1 MKQIFLLWLYISLFF
16 SSQGQG
22 REIVI
27 VEGNANGNLM
37 YGNQRIDKYKELD
50 YTLLTVTYRMNF
62 IRDTLKRELL
72 QDQMIL
78 QIGKSFIKF
87 YSQRTFLDDQ
97 SYTDYETGKIP
108 RDEGYG
114 IDGEVYTDY
123 DIIGDLSKRTLES
136 IHRIPFEDEFTMSYQ
151 EPFPHLQWESD
162 QETDTICG
170 YACLSAQTSY
180 AGRLWQVWYTTEI
193 PLNYGPWKLSG
204 LPGLI
209 LKAVDNKKEYEFICK
224 GLKQTQETI
233 RTYKW
238 KTKKT
243 TKEKWQQFEKRA
255 YQNPSQTF
263 TNGGGKKF
271 MIFDPHNKKLTEMS
285 STWSVP
291 YNPIEL
297 E

>member
-1 MKQIFLLWLYISLFF
+1 MKQVYLLLLFISLLF
-16 SSQGQG
+16 SSRGQG

-37 YGNQRIDKYKELD
+37 YGNQRVDKYKEVD

-62 IRDTLKRELL
+62 IRDTLKREVL

-78 QIGKSFIKF
+78 QIGRNFMKF

-97 SYTDYETGKIP
+97 SYTDYETGKVS

-114 IDGEVYTDY
+114 IDGEIYTDY
-123 DIIGDLSKRTLES
+123 DIIGDLSKQTLES

-151 EPFPHLQWESD
+151 EHFPDLQWELGK
-162 QETDTICG
+162 ERDTVCG
-170 YACLSAQTSY
+170 YACLSAKTSY
-180 AGRLWQVWYTTEI
+180 AGRLWQVWYTTGI

-209 LKAVDNKKEYEFICK
+209 LKAVDSKKEYEFVCE
-224 GLKQTQETI
+224 GLRQTPEPI
-233 RTYKW
+233 RVYKW
-238 KTKKT
+238 KTKKS

-255 YQNPSQTF
+255 YQTPVRAF
-263 TNGGGKKF
+263 TNGGTKKF
-271 MIFDPHNKKLTEMS
+271 MIFDPRNKKLTEMNS
-285 STWSVP
+285 DWSIP
-291 YNPIEL
+291 YNPLEL